1 MPHCWK
7 SHVAA
12 QLVYKAFIW
21 EVLPP
26 IKPKLTATNGDMG
39 VRGGCGDCV
48 MLVDGDV
55 GDELGALLAV
65 DDDGMLKLKWI
76 ISTTH

>member
-1 MPHCWK
+1 
-7 SHVAA
+7 
-12 QLVYKAFIW
+12 
-21 EVLPP
+21 
-26 IKPKLTATNGDMG
+26 
-39 VRGGCGDCV
+39 

-65 DDDGMLKLKWI
+65 DDDGILKLKWI

>member
-1 MPHCWK
+1 
-7 SHVAA
+7 
-12 QLVYKAFIW
+12 
-21 EVLPP
+21 
-26 IKPKLTATNGDMG
+26 
-39 VRGGCGDCV
+39 

-76 ISTTH
+76 ISCSTTHWNNLRRVPKNKESYCQEWKSHAGL